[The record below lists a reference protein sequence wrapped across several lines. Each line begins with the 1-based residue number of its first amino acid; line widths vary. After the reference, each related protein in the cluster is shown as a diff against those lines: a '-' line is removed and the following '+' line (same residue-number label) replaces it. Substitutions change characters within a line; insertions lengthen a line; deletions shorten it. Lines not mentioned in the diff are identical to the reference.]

1 MAAKA
6 LAGLLVLLVAPVC
19 RPSGFED
26 RVHLEAAVLG
36 SVTRYI
42 HAYEDQQLA
51 RDIGLPGGTH
61 DVPRRELVRTTTVLP
76 KYVGFRGTPC
86 GL

>member
-1 MAAKA
+1 MAAKK
-6 LAGLLVLLVAPVC
+6 GLLILLVAPVC

-51 RDIGLPGGTH
+51 RDIGLPGGTN
-61 DVPRRELVRTTTVLP
+61 DVPPRELVRTTTVLP
-76 KYVGFRGTPC
+76 QYVGFRSTSC